1 MRNPQVFCRL
11 PPPVMQAATGKKAT
25 DFSLKFN
32 EKFNLMR
39 NLQVMQ
45 ATGTVPLMR
54 NTGYRPIALLRR
66 AGLAG

>member
-1 MRNPQVFCRL
+1 
-11 PPPVMQAATGKKAT
+11 MQAATGKKAT

-54 NTGYRPIALLRR
+54 NTGYRPARTTVR
-66 AGLAG
+66 Y